1 MYMGVNGQV
10 TLVLLKV
17 HAVDLEVHVSFLGQ
31 I

>member
-1 MYMGVNGQV
+1 MYERVNGQV

-17 HAVDLEVHVSFLGQ
+17 HAIDLEARVSFLRQ